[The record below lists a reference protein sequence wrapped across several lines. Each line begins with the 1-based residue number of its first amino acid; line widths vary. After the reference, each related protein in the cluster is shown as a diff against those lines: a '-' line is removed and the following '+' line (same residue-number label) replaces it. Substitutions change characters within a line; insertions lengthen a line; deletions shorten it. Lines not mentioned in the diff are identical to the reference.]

1 MPGNRHTKRPAS
13 DAGEKKKESRGIP
26 RGTEQRNPRNTAG
39 NRTKKPTEYRGEKKK
54 GNIME
59 IILSTQ
65 CESLTGSLG
74 KGYGYYIR
82 RAPRKDGSVRF
93 FSQRSK
99 WYVPRDGHM
108 RFIFTCAELAQM
120 GLHIADIRVKKEEL
134 YDALTEANHWIA
146 ARSLRLPLYNARDI
160 INLKITFSL

>member
-1 MPGNRHTKRPAS
+1 
-13 DAGEKKKESRGIP
+13 
-26 RGTEQRNPRNTAG
+26 
-39 NRTKKPTEYRGEKKK
+39 
-54 GNIME
+54 ME
-59 IILSTQ
+59 IILSKQ

-74 KGYGYYIR
+74 NGFGYCIQR
-82 RAPRKDGSVRF
+82 RKNRF

-99 WYVPRDGHM
+99 HFVPHDGHL
-108 RFIFTCAELAQM
+108 RFIFACAEM
-120 GLHIADIRVKKEEL
+120 TKSHLHIADISVKKEEL